1 MAQQSRMLAAI
12 PEDLSLDLSTSMR
25 WLSTVC
31 SPPMYQIPSYDLCD
45 HWQMCGMHLC
55 TCMRVYSCKDVPM
68 EFKQQLSGISF
79 FCDRE
84 TSRQNSGKHLDQLSH
99 LGSP

>member
-1 MAQQSRMLAAI
+1 MFPTNHINSDYRVFKNCFPFYLFC
-12 PEDLSLDLSTSMR
+12 
-25 WLSTVC
+25 VC
-31 SPPMYQIPSYDLCD
+31 
-45 HWQMCGMHLC
+45 LC